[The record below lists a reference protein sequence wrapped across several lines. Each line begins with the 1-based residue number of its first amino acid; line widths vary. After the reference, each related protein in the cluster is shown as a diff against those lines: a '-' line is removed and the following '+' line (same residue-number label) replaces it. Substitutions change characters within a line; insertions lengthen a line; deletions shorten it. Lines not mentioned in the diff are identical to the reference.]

1 MVLPLVSLCAK
12 EVVSDHSSSPNWLS
26 WVPRELYRNLLE
38 AAFTSCR
45 PLAVGE
51 LVQRWPERTLRV
63 GGRRKAGQNPPN
75 RLCIQALLLAVVRG
89 LSDQRCALQVLDL
102 CGLQGEEGGMGD
114 PMGGW
119 SLTVALCTMVVQA
132 KAGAQRVQRRER
144 ERERKRV
151 LAMEREKDIVKR
163 ERGQRKTRVEGKEQG
178 GEEASTD
185 TGELGRNER
194 ERVGSSGIPGE
205 EEQIKGVRRRMEMER
220 NRESTVAGSRKESE
234 EIDPDGDVVMHVRAD
249 LFVNARSWERVR
261 VALGTVG
268 PLKLQCRYLRV
279 EELSVSSIR
288 TLLDLL
294 PHQSLLGVDVRY
306 SSLGVAGL
314 AQLLPQLSTFPA
326 LNSLRLHYC
335 NLDFR
340 RDQPGQEEAL
350 REMSLGLAQLQ
361 QLRRL
366 SLTALR
372 LPGHLRMLLSSLS
385 QPLEILELPY
395 LSLSPADL
403 AYLSCSQ
410 HASTLQQLDLSENRL
425 DENTLPSVRRLL
437 SQASG
442 SLQHLTLSG
451 CGLTDGL
458 LGTLLPSLGCCRAL
472 KSLGLALNPL
482 SMAGLLDLVR
492 TAVRMPSLRQL
503 LYPNP
508 LEDYQP
514 GLPDLP
520 SSAQL
525 LDWPLD
531 EPVEIHATSSQLNRV
546 LTESGRSDLFLTCD
560 LLNYDK
566 DLVD

>member
-1 MVLPLVSLCAK
+1 MVLSLVNLCAK
-12 EVVSDHSSSPNWLS
+12 VVVSDHSSSPHWLS
-26 WVPRELYRNLLE
+26 CVPRELYGSLLD
-38 AAFTSCR
+38 AAFTGCR

-63 GGRRKAGQNPPN
+63 GGRKKPRKSPPN

-89 LSDQRCALQVLDL
+89 LTDPRCVLQVLDL

-119 SLTVALCTMVVQA
+119 SLTVALCSMVLQA
-132 KAGAQRVQRRER
+132 KIGTQREKRREG
-144 ERERKRV
+144 ERERKRFR
-151 LAMEREKDIVKR
+151 AMEREKDLVKK
-163 ERGQRKTRVEGKEQG
+163 ERGQENKKSEEEARSGNSNGTDTREPVRNGEQG
-178 GEEASTD
+178 IGTSVISGEE
-185 TGELGRNER
+185 
-194 ERVGSSGIPGE
+194 
-205 EEQIKGVRRRMEMER
+205 QKIKGVRRRMEMER
-220 NRESTVAGSRKESE
+220 RESKVSGSRRESE
-234 EIDPDGDVVMHVRAD
+234 EIDIDSEVVMHVRAD

-261 VALGTVG
+261 LAMRTVG

-279 EELSVSSIR
+279 EELTVSRIK
-288 TLLDLL
+288 TLLELL
-294 PHQSLLGVDVRY
+294 PRQGLLGLDVRY

-314 AQLLPQLSTFPA
+314 TELLPQLSTFPA
-326 LNSLRLHYC
+326 LSSFRLYYC
-335 NLDFR
+335 NLDLH
-340 RDQPGQEEAL
+340 RDQPGQEGTL
-350 REMSLGLAQLQ
+350 RDLSLGLAQLK
-361 QLRRL
+361 QLSHL
-366 SLTALR
+366 SFTALR

-385 QPLEILELPY
+385 QPLEVLEMPY
-395 LSLSPADL
+395 LSLSPSDL

-425 DENTLPSVRRLL
+425 DETTLPSVRRLL

-442 SLQHLTLSG
+442 NLQHLCLSG
-451 CGLTDGL
+451 CGLTDRL
-458 LGTLLPSLGCCRAL
+458 LGALLPSLSCCRAL
-472 KSLGLALNPL
+472 KSLGLSLNPL

-514 GLPDLP
+514 GLPELP

-531 EPVEIHATSSQLNRV
+531 ELMEVHATHSQLNRV
-546 LTESGRSDLFLTCD
+546 VTESGRSDLFLTCD
-560 LLNYDK
+560 LINYDK
-566 DLVD
+566 DLVE

>member
-1 MVLPLVSLCAK
+1 MVLSLVNLCAK
-12 EVVSDHSSSPNWLS
+12 EVVSDHSSSPCWLR
-26 WVPRELYRNLLE
+26 WVPRELYRALLE
-38 AAFTSCR
+38 AAFSSCR

-63 GGRRKAGQNPPN
+63 GGRRKQGQTPPN

-89 LSDQRCALQVLDL
+89 LSDHRCALQFLDL
-102 CGLQGEEGGMGD
+102 CGLQGDEGGMGD

-132 KAGAQRVQRRER
+132 KAGAQRAQRREG
-144 ERERKRV
+144 ERERKRFSA
-151 LAMEREKDIVKR
+151 LQRERDVKR
-163 ERGQRKTRVEGKEQG
+163 ERGQRKKGTEVAGSKERNQKEGM
-178 GEEASTD
+178 
-185 TGELGRNER
+185 
-194 ERVGSSGIPGE
+194 GSSVVISE
-205 EEQIKGVRRRMEMER
+205 EELIKGVRRRMEMEKK
-220 NRESTVAGSRKESE
+220 REGALTDEGSSSNDSE
-234 EIDPDGDVVMHVRAD
+234 EKDGVSDVSLHVRAD

-261 VALGTVG
+261 VALNTHG

-279 EELSVSSIR
+279 EEISVSSIR

-294 PHQSLLGVDVRY
+294 PRQGLLGVDVRY

-314 AQLLPQLSTFPA
+314 AELLPLLSTFPT

-340 RDQPGQEEAL
+340 RDHHGQEEAL
-350 REMSLGLAQLQ
+350 RDLSQGLTHLQ
-361 QLRRL
+361 HLQRL

-372 LPGHLRMLLSSLS
+372 LPGQLRVLLSSLS

-403 AYLSCSQ
+403 AYLSCSH

-425 DENTLPSVRRLL
+425 DETTLPSVRRLL
-437 SQASG
+437 FQASS
-442 SLQHLTLSG
+442 SLQHLSLSG

-458 LGTLLPSLGCCRAL
+458 LGLLLPSLGGCRTL
-472 KSLGLALNPL
+472 KSLALALNPL

-492 TAVRMPSLRQL
+492 TTARMPSLHQL

-514 GLPDLP
+514 GLPELP

-531 EPVEIHATSSQLNRV
+531 ETTEVNATSTQLNRM
-546 LTESGRSDLFLTCD
+546 LRDSGRSDLFLTCD

-566 DLVD
+566 DLLD

>member
-1 MVLPLVSLCAK
+1 MVLSLVSLCAR
-12 EVVSDHSSSPNWLS
+12 EVVSDHSSSPGWLR
-26 WVPRELYRNLLE
+26 WVPGELYTPLLE
-38 AAFTSCR
+38 AAFSSRR

-63 GGRRKAGQNPPN
+63 GGRRKQGQTAPN

-89 LSDQRCALQVLDL
+89 LSDRRCALQVLEL
-102 CGLQGEEGGMGD
+102 CGLQGDEGGMGD

-132 KAGAQRVQRRER
+132 RAGAQRAQRREG
-144 ERERKRV
+144 ERERKRFSA
-151 LAMEREKDIVKR
+151 LERERDVKR
-163 ERGQRKTRVEGKEQG
+163 ERGQWKRGKEPHLD
-178 GEEASTD
+178 EAGTD
-185 TGELGRNER
+185 NKGLES
-194 ERVGSSGIPGE
+194 ERVGSCGIVGE
-205 EEQIKGVRRRMEMER
+205 EELVKGVRRRMEIER
-220 NRESTVAGSRKESE
+220 KRESAVTGSGGSRKEAEEKDAQSE
-234 EIDPDGDVVMHVRAD
+234 VLVHVRAD

-261 VALGTVG
+261 VALSTLG

-279 EELSVSSIR
+279 EEISVSSIR

-294 PHQSLLGVDVRY
+294 PHQGLQGIDVRY

-314 AQLLPQLSTFPA
+314 GELLPLLSTFPA
-326 LNSLRLHYC
+326 LSSLRLHYC

-340 RDQPGQEEAL
+340 RDQSGQEEAL
-350 REMSLGLAQLQ
+350 RDLSLGLAKLKE
-361 QLRRL
+361 LRRL

-372 LPGHLRMLLSSLS
+372 LPGQLRVLLSSLP

-403 AYLSCSQ
+403 AYLSCS
-410 HASTLQQLDLSENRL
+410 HHVSTLQQLELSENRL
-425 DENTLPSVRRLL
+425 DEITLPSIRRLL
-437 SQASG
+437 SQASS
-442 SLQHLTLSG
+442 SLQHLSLSG

-458 LGTLLPSLGCCRAL
+458 LGLLLPSLGACLAL
-472 KSLGLALNPL
+472 KSLALALNPL
-482 SMAGLLDLVR
+482 SMAGLMDLLR
-492 TAVRMPSLRQL
+492 MAVRMPSLRHL

-531 EPVEIHATSSQLNRV
+531 EVTEINMTSSQLNRV
-546 LTESGRSDLFLTCD
+546 LIDSGRSDLFLTCD

-566 DLVD
+566 DLMD

>member
-1 MVLPLVSLCAK
+1 MVLSLVSLCAT
-12 EVVSDHSSSPNWLS
+12 EVVSDHSSSPCWLR
-26 WVPRELYRNLLE
+26 WVPRELYRPLLE
-38 AAFTSCR
+38 AAFRSSR

-51 LVQRWPERTLRV
+51 LVQRWPERSLRV
-63 GGRRKAGQNPPN
+63 GGRRKQGERPPN

-89 LSDQRCALQVLDL
+89 LSDQRSVLQVLDL
-102 CGLQGEEGGMGD
+102 SGLQGDEGSVGD

-132 KAGAQRVQRRER
+132 RAGAKRVQKKEGER
-144 ERERKRV
+144 DRKRFSA
-151 LAMEREKDIVKR
+151 LQRDADVKR
-163 ERGQRKTRVEGKEQG
+163 ERGHRAK
-178 GEEASTD
+178 AMS
-185 TGELGRNER
+185 
-194 ERVGSSGIPGE
+194 E
-205 EEQIKGVRRRMEMER
+205 EEITQGVRRRMEIE
-220 NRESTVAGSRKESE
+220 KKSE
-234 EIDPDGDVVMHVRAD
+234 ALPLHEGDTRMDCEDKNADVLVHVRAD

-261 VALGTVG
+261 AALNTHG

-279 EELSVSSIR
+279 EEISVPSIK

-294 PHQSLLGVDVRY
+294 PHQGLLGIDVRY

-314 AQLLPQLSTFPA
+314 AELLPLLSTFPA

-340 RDQPGQEEAL
+340 RDSPGQDEAL
-350 REMSLGLAQLQ
+350 RDLSQGLTQLH
-361 QLRRL
+361 QLKCL

-372 LPGHLRMLLSSLS
+372 LPGQLRVLLSSLP

-403 AYLSCSQ
+403 AYLSCSH

-425 DENTLPSVRRLL
+425 DEATLPSIRRLL
-437 SQASG
+437 SQTFS
-442 SLQHLTLSG
+442 SLQHLSLSG
-451 CGLTDGL
+451 CGLTDNL
-458 LGTLLPSLGCCRAL
+458 LRLLLPSLGCCNAL
-472 KSLGLALNPL
+472 KSLALALNPL
-482 SMAGLLDLVR
+482 SMAGLMDLVR

-514 GLPDLP
+514 GLPELP

-531 EPVEIHATSSQLNRV
+531 ETTEINTTSTQLNR
-546 LTESGRSDLFLTCD
+546 LLMENGRSDLLLTCD

-566 DLVD
+566 DLID

>member
-1 MVLPLVSLCAK
+1 MVRSLVSLCAT
-12 EVVSDHSSSPNWLS
+12 EVVSDHSSSPCWLR
-26 WVPRELYRNLLE
+26 WVPRELYRALLE
-38 AAFTSCR
+38 AAFSSSR

-51 LVQRWPERTLRV
+51 LVQRWPERSLRV
-63 GGRRKAGQNPPN
+63 GGRQRKQGEIPPN

-89 LSDQRCALQVLDL
+89 LSDQRSVLQVLDL
-102 CGLQGEEGGMGD
+102 SGLQGDEGSVGD

-132 KAGAQRVQRRER
+132 RIGVKRSQNKEGEH
-144 ERERKRV
+144 RKRFSE
-151 LAMEREKDIVKR
+151 LQRDADVKR
-163 ERGQRKTRVEGKEQG
+163 ERGHKVN
-178 GEEASTD
+178 S
-185 TGELGRNER
+185 L
-194 ERVGSSGIPGE
+194 SE
-205 EEQIKGVRRRMEMER
+205 EELIKGVRRRMETER
-220 NRESTVAGSRKESE
+220 KSEGSSVNEAGTKMDCEDRNDE
-234 EIDPDGDVVMHVRAD
+234 VLVHVRAD

-261 VALGTVG
+261 AALNTHG

-279 EELSVSSIR
+279 EEISVSSIK

-294 PHQSLLGVDVRY
+294 PRQGLLGIDVRY
-306 SSLGVAGL
+306 SSLGVVGL
-314 AQLLPQLSTFPA
+314 AELLPLLSTFPA

-340 RDQPGQEEAL
+340 RDLPGQDESL
-350 REMSLGLAQLQ
+350 RDLSEGLKQLH
-361 QLRRL
+361 QLKCL

-372 LPGHLRMLLSSLS
+372 LPGQLRVLLSSLP

-403 AYLSCSQ
+403 AYLSCSH

-425 DENTLPSVRRLL
+425 DEATLPSIRRLL
-437 SQASG
+437 SQASR
-442 SLQHLTLSG
+442 SLHHLSLSG
-451 CGLTDGL
+451 CGLTDNL
-458 LGTLLPSLGCCRAL
+458 LALLLPSLGCCVTL
-472 KSLGLALNPL
+472 KSLALALNPL
-482 SMAGLLDLVR
+482 SMAGLMDLVR
-492 TAVRMPSLRQL
+492 TAVRMSNLRQL

-520 SSAQL
+520 TSAQL

-531 EPVEIHATSSQLNRV
+531 ETTEINTTSTRLNKV
-546 LTESGRSDLFLTCD
+546 LMDNGRSDLLLTCD

-566 DLVD
+566 DLIG

>member
-1 MVLPLVSLCAK
+1 MVLSLVSLCAR
-12 EVVSDHSSSPNWLS
+12 EVVRDHSSSQCWLR
-26 WVPRELYRNLLE
+26 WVPRELYRPLLE
-38 AAFTSCR
+38 ASFTGCR

-63 GGRRKAGQNPPN
+63 GRSRTQGQKGPN
-75 RLCIQALLLAVVRG
+75 RLCVQALLLAVVRG
-89 LSDQRCALQVLDL
+89 MSDQRCALQVLDL
-102 CGLQGEEGGMGD
+102 CGLQGDEGGMGD

-119 SLTVALCTMVVQA
+119 SLTVALCTMVVQSRA
-132 KAGAQRVQRRER
+132 RAQRAQ
-144 ERERKRV
+144 RERKR
-151 LAMEREKDIVKR
+151 LSALEREKDVKR
-163 ERGQRKTRVEGKEQG
+163 ERGQWKRGRETDGDVAGPDNEEPEGNDREKMG
-178 GEEASTD
+178 SCGTLGDEELIT
-185 TGELGRNER
+185 
-194 ERVGSSGIPGE
+194 
-205 EEQIKGVRRRMEMER
+205 GVRRRMEVER
-220 NRESTVAGSRKESE
+220 RRETAGTGSGGGRKETE
-234 EIDPDGDVVMHVRAD
+234 DVNSDVLVHVRAD

-261 VALGTVG
+261 GALSASG

-279 EELSVSSIR
+279 EEISVSSIR
-288 TLLDLL
+288 TMLGLL
-294 PHQSLLGVDVRY
+294 PRQGLLGIDVRY

-314 AQLLPQLSTFPA
+314 AEMLPLLSTFPA

-350 REMSLGLAQLQ
+350 GDLSQGLTRLQ
-361 QLRRL
+361 ELRCL

-372 LPGHLRMLLSSLS
+372 LPGQLRVLLSSLPR
-385 QPLEILELPY
+385 PLEILELPY

-403 AYLSCSQ
+403 AYLSCSH

-425 DENTLPSVRRLL
+425 DENTLTSIRRLL

-442 SLQHLTLSG
+442 GLQHLSLSG

-458 LGTLLPSLGCCRAL
+458 LGLLLPSLGGCRAL
-472 KSLGLALNPL
+472 KSLALALNPL
-482 SMAGLLDLVR
+482 SIAGLMELVR
-492 TAVRMPSLRQL
+492 MAVRMPSLRQL

-531 EPVEIHATSSQLNRV
+531 EATDINITSSQLNRV
-546 LTESGRSDLFLTCD
+546 RIESGRSDLFLTCD

-566 DLVD
+566 DLMD

>member
-1 MVLPLVSLCAK
+1 MVLSLVRLCAK
-12 EVVSDHSSSPNWLS
+12 EVVSDHSSSPCWLR
-26 WVPRELYRNLLE
+26 WVPRELYRPLLE
-38 AAFTSCR
+38 ASFTSCR
-45 PLAVGE
+45 PLAVNE

-63 GGRRKAGQNPPN
+63 GGRRKQGQTSPN

-89 LSDQRCALQVLDL
+89 LSDQRCALQLLDL
-102 CGLQGEEGGMGD
+102 CGLQGDEGGTGD

-132 KAGAQRVQRRER
+132 RAGAQRAQ
-144 ERERKRV
+144 RERKRFSA
-151 LAMEREKDIVKR
+151 LEREKDVKR
-163 ERGQRKTRVEGKEQG
+163 ERGQRKKGKETNVEGNDRESMGSCGTLSKE
-178 GEEASTD
+178 
-185 TGELGRNER
+185 ELA
-194 ERVGSSGIPGE
+194 
-205 EEQIKGVRRRMEMER
+205 KGVRRRMEAER
-220 NRESTVAGSRKESE
+220 KTGTAVTGVGGSRKETDEKEVNS
-234 EIDPDGDVVMHVRAD
+234 DVVVHVRAD

-261 VALGTVG
+261 GALNTQG

-279 EELSVSSIR
+279 EEISVSSIK
-288 TLLDLL
+288 TLLGLL
-294 PHQSLLGVDVRY
+294 PPQGLLGIDVRY

-314 AQLLPQLSTFPA
+314 AELLPLLSTFPA

-340 RDQPGQEEAL
+340 RDHAGQEETL
-350 REMSLGLAQLQ
+350 RELCQGLTQLRE
-361 QLRRL
+361 LRRL

-372 LPGHLRMLLSSLS
+372 LPGQLRVLLSSLP

-403 AYLSCSQ
+403 AYLSCSH

-425 DENTLPSVRRLL
+425 DENTLTSIRRLL
-437 SQASG
+437 SQAST
-442 SLQHLTLSG
+442 SLQHLSLSG
-451 CGLTDGL
+451 CGLTDSL
-458 LGTLLPSLGCCRAL
+458 LRLLLPSLGGCRAL
-472 KSLGLALNPL
+472 KSLALALNPL
-482 SMAGLLDLVR
+482 SIAGLMDLVR
-492 TAVRMPSLRQL
+492 MAVRMPSLRQL

-531 EPVEIHATSSQLNRV
+531 EATDINITSSQLNRV
-546 LTESGRSDLFLTCD
+546 LIDSGRSDLFLTCD

>member
-1 MVLPLVSLCAK
+1 MLSLVSLCAK
-12 EVVSDHSSSPNWLS
+12 EVVSDHSSSPGWLQ
-26 WVPRELYRNLLE
+26 WVPRELYRPLLE
-38 AAFTSCR
+38 AAFASCR

-63 GGRRKAGQNPPN
+63 GGRRKQGQTAPN

-89 LSDQRCALQVLDL
+89 LSDRRCSLQILDL
-102 CGLQGEEGGMGD
+102 CGLQGDEGGMGD

-132 KAGAQRVQRRER
+132 RAGAQRSQRKEG
-144 ERERKRV
+144 EWERKRFSA
-151 LAMEREKDIVKR
+151 LERDRDIKR
-163 ERGQRKTRVEGKEQG
+163 ERGQRKRGQ
-178 GEEASTD
+178 
-185 TGELGRNER
+185 ELNGDETSNDR
-194 ERVGSSGIPGE
+194 EKIGSSGLVSE
-205 EEQIKGVRRRMEMER
+205 EDLSKGVRRRMEMRKKQEKAM
-220 NRESTVAGSRKESE
+220 TGSEGNKIETDEKEADNE
-234 EIDPDGDVVMHVRAD
+234 VLVHVRAD

-261 VALGTVG
+261 VALSTSG

-279 EELSVSSIR
+279 EEISVSSIR

-294 PHQSLLGVDVRY
+294 PRRGLLGIDVRY

-314 AQLLPQLSTFPA
+314 AELLPLLSTFPA
-326 LNSLRLHYC
+326 LKSLRLHYC

-340 RDQPGQEEAL
+340 RDHVGQEEAL
-350 REMSLGLAQLQ
+350 RDLSRGLTHLQ
-361 QLRRL
+361 ELRRL

-372 LPGHLRMLLSSLS
+372 LPGQLRVLLSSLP

-403 AYLSCSQ
+403 AYLSCSH

-425 DENTLPSVRRLL
+425 DVNTLPSICRLL
-437 SQASG
+437 SQASS
-442 SLQHLTLSG
+442 SLQHLSLSG

-458 LGTLLPSLGCCRAL
+458 LGLLLPSVGGCWAL
-472 KSLGLALNPL
+472 KSLALALNPL
-482 SMAGLLDLVR
+482 SMTGLMDLVR
-492 TAVRMPSLRQL
+492 MAVRMRSLRQL

-531 EPVEIHATSSQLNRV
+531 EATDINLTSSQLNRV
-546 LTESGRSDLFLTCD
+546 LIDSGRSDLFLTCD

>member
-1 MVLPLVSLCAK
+1 MVLSLVSLCAK
-12 EVVSDHSSSPNWLS
+12 EVVSDHSSSPCWLR
-26 WVPRELYRNLLE
+26 WVPRELYRPLLE
-38 AAFTSCR
+38 ASFTSCR

-63 GGRRKAGQNPPN
+63 DRRRRSGQTGPN

-89 LSDQRCALQVLDL
+89 LADQRCALQVLDL
-102 CGLQGEEGGMGD
+102 CGLQGDEGGMGD
-114 PMGGW
+114 SMGGW

-132 KAGAQRVQRRER
+132 RAGAQRAQ
-144 ERERKRV
+144 RERKRFSA
-151 LAMEREKDIVKR
+151 LEREKDVKR
-163 ERGQRKTRVEGKEQG
+163 ERGQRKRGKETSGDESSTDNKEPG
-178 GEEASTD
+178 GERTE
-185 TGELGRNER
+185 
-194 ERVGSSGIPGE
+194 SGGVLGE
-205 EEQIKGVRRRMEMER
+205 EELAKGVRRRMEVER
-220 NRESTVAGSRKESE
+220 KREAAGTGSGGSRKETE
-234 EIDPDGDVVMHVRAD
+234 DPNSDVLVHVRAD

-261 VALGTVG
+261 GALSTLG
-268 PLKLQCRYLRV
+268 PLKLQCRYLRA
-279 EELSVSSIR
+279 EEISVSSIR
-288 TLLDLL
+288 TLLGLL
-294 PHQSLLGVDVRY
+294 PRHGLAGIDVRY

-314 AQLLPQLSTFPA
+314 AELLPLLSTFPA
-326 LNSLRLHYC
+326 LSSLRLHYC

-340 RDQPGQEEAL
+340 RDHNGQEDSLRDLSQGLTQL
-350 REMSLGLAQLQ
+350 RE
-361 QLRRL
+361 LRRL

-372 LPGHLRMLLSSLS
+372 LPGQLRVLLSSLP

-403 AYLSCSQ
+403 AYLSCSH

-425 DENTLPSVRRLL
+425 DENTLTSIRRLL

-442 SLQHLTLSG
+442 SLQHLSLSG

-458 LGTLLPSLGCCRAL
+458 MGLLLPSLGGCRAL
-472 KSLGLALNPL
+472 KSLALALNPL
-482 SMAGLLDLVR
+482 SVAGLMDLVR
-492 TAVRMPSLRQL
+492 MAVRMPSLRQL

-531 EPVEIHATSSQLNRV
+531 EATDINITSSQLNRV
-546 LTESGRSDLFLTCD
+546 LIESGRSDLFLTCD